1 MPKKEL
7 DLDLITSYTLKTGVI
22 VSLFFIVFGTI
33 LIFVRNGGMNHDLA
47 YVSDFSNMNFNSKFI
62 PLGGIPAGLAA
73 LDGVYYVT
81 TGLWVLIFTPI
92 SVVFIAIIDF
102 LKDKNRLYVVMS
114 ILVLFN
120 LFFAML
126 VIPRIT

>member
-1 MPKKEL
+1 MQKEI
-7 DLDLITSYTLKTGVI
+7 DLDLITSYVLRTGVV
-22 VSLFFIVFGTI
+22 VSLFFILFGTI
-33 LIFVRNGGMNHDLA
+33 LLFVRNGGMNHTLS
-47 YVSDFSNMNFNSKFI
+47 YLSNFSNSFDSHSI

-73 LDGVYYVT
+73 LDGIYYIT

-102 LKDKNRLYVVMS
+102 LKDKNKLYVAMS
-114 ILVLFN
+114 IVVLFN

-126 VIPRIT
+126 VIPRITL

>member
-1 MPKKEL
+1 MQKEI

-22 VSLFFIVFGTI
+22 ISLFFIVVGTI
-33 LIFVRNGGMNHDLA
+33 LLFVRNGGMNHNLS
-47 YVSDFSNMNFNSKFI
+47 YISDFQNNFSSEFI
-62 PLGGIPAGLAA
+62 PIDGIPAGLAS
-73 LDGVYYVT
+73 LDGIYYIA

-92 SVVFIAIIDF
+92 SVVFISILDF

-114 ILVLFN
+114 IIVLFN

>member
-1 MPKKEL
+1 MQKEI
-7 DLDLITSYTLKTGVI
+7 DLDLITSYTLRTGVFL
-22 VSLFFIVFGTI
+22 SLFFILSGTI
-33 LIFVRNGGMNHDLA
+33 LLFVRNGGMNHTLS
-47 YVSDFSNMNFNSKFI
+47 YLSDFSNNFNSQFI
-62 PLGGIPAGLAA
+62 PLAGIPAGLAS
-73 LDGVYYVT
+73 LDGIYFIA

-92 SVVFIAIIDF
+92 SVVFISIIDF

-114 ILVLFN
+114 IIVLFN